1 VLACR
6 TRTVTLGLSVT
17 DLVKIVRDHG
27 LESHDRTADW
37 FDQVAKDTRL
47 IETRDS
53 SDRTP

>member
-1 VLACR
+1 
-6 TRTVTLGLSVT
+6 VTLGLSVT